1 MSRVIDGKEESG
13 QFLDDFWIEYN
24 ELVLKNTELSG
35 AERKEKKTMRVL
47 QKLEIKNIHTS
58 RENQQSILSKYNM
71 IKSKSVR
78 KGRLEHN
85 THIFKNVSMEYYIVY

>member
-35 AERKEKKTMRVL
+35 AERKEKK
-47 QKLEIKNIHTS
+47 KL
-58 RENQQSILSKYNM
+58 
-71 IKSKSVR
+71 
-78 KGRLEHN
+78 
-85 THIFKNVSMEYYIVY
+85 